1 MFSFQPCL
9 HWPRLCPKVSRNTTQ
24 RNHPM
29 RRVPS
34 MLPVVIALALA
45 CAVGQAARAETVFT
59 KKITYFQ
66 IGGKTADDLDRELER
81 RGPYTS
87 STGLRHPG
95 ATKIKFGGDI
105 TYAEQ
110 NGRCRIQSARV
121 TVSAQI
127 ILPKWKNRRKPPP
140 ASVWC
145 GIRCRAISSVT
156 RNAMRK
162 LRANMRLRWKR
173 PFWSRHTPNMRRIA
187 AAGGCGIGGSNRRPR
202 P

>member
-1 MFSFQPCL
+1 
-9 HWPRLCPKVSRNTTQ
+9 
-24 RNHPM
+24 
-29 RRVPS
+29 

-45 CAVGQAARAETVFT
+45 CALGQTARAETVFT

-87 STGLRHPG
+87 STGMRHPG

-127 ILPKWKNRRKPPP
+127 ILPNWKNRRQ
-140 ASVWC
+140 ASASLGLVWDTLSRDIKRHEERHAEIARQHALTLEKTLLGLGTRQTC
-145 GIRCRAISSVT
+145 DELQRQVDVVSAEAIDAHDRDQNRFDRSEAINFESRMIRLLE
-156 RNAMRK
+156 N
-162 LRANMRLRWKR
+162 RLNSN
-173 PFWSRHTPNMRRIA
+173 SR
-187 AAGGCGIGGSNRRPR
+187 
-202 P
+202 